1 MAIYTEEIF
10 LEKLKEK
17 NRDWDKIELLS
28 PFVKAKQKIKCRCR
42 VCGYEWSPIPSS
54 LLQDTGCRVCRMEE
68 QIKNQTKT
76 HEQFMQE
83 FNELKADNPHL
94 KHIEIIGEYKGEKVK
109 IKAKCH
115 YCNTEWDAV
124 PRNLLKGSGCYNC
137 RGRFVSKYRKENNI
151 WGGENNPRH
160 INPMRGKDNPNWK
173 DGATSLYQELRSE
186 TRDWFM
192 ATNKIFDWKCALTG
206 EKFDNVHHLVEFKD
220 ILTEVLEIYELDR
233 RKSIGDYSEEEQM
246 WIKDGI
252 KQLHKKY
259 GYGVSL
265 CEPVHTLFHKLYSY
279 NNCNKF
285 DFLEFTNRFVNGE
298 FNNFLSQQGLSINI
312 NPKIYNVLLNNL
324 Y

>member
-1 MAIYTEEIF
+1 M
-10 LEKLKEK
+10 
-17 NRDWDKIELLS
+17 
-28 PFVKAKQKIKCRCR
+28 C
-42 VCGYEWSPIPSS
+42 
-54 LLQDTGCRVCRMEE
+54 
-68 QIKNQTKT
+68 
-76 HEQFMQE
+76 
-83 FNELKADNPHL
+83 
-94 KHIEIIGEYKGEKVK
+94 
-109 IKAKCH
+109 
-115 YCNTEWDAV
+115 
-124 PRNLLKGSGCYNC
+124 
-137 RGRFVSKYRKENNI
+137 
-151 WGGENNPRH
+151 
-160 INPMRGKDNPNWK
+160 GKDNPNWK

-233 RKSIGDYSEEEQM
+233 RKSIGDYSEEEQV

-259 GYGVSL
+259 GYGISL

-298 FNNFLSQQGLSINI
+298 FNDFLSQQGLSINV